1 VRFAS
6 AWRLLPFGPSFGRP
20 RSNDVWRF
28 VVSDTMDETIHKDR
42 IRAVMG
48 SE

>member
-1 VRFAS
+1 
-6 AWRLLPFGPSFGRP
+6 LPFGPSFGRP
-20 RSNDVWRF
+20 RSHDVWRF